1 VPRWWIGA
9 VGCWMV
15 CSSNPFQFLRLVLWT
30 LTHPKTQTHK
40 TCQTAAAAPKR
51 MLCLSF
57 IMWGPF
63 GAWLCLCFDSILR
76 HWINYIFGRHVSRI
90 PCVIDADFWCK
101 GHDFWLGP
109 AGEVYLLHYKYSIA
123 IKMIIAME
131 CKFKCNRFKDNFW
144 ALILG

>member
-1 VPRWWIGA
+1 MMDRGRWLLDGLLNLSVLILTPRPL
-9 VGCWMV
+9 
-15 CSSNPFQFLRLVLWT
+15 NFDT
-30 LTHPKTQTHK
+30 PKDTDTQRQ

-63 GAWLCLCFDSILR
+63 GAWQCLCFDSILR

-90 PCVIDADFWCK
+90 PCVIDAVFWCK